1 MVHGTIQEVS
11 VVPIPCVSASQCK
24 GGETSRLRVC
34 VHVLNDKHVVLQAFT
49 PVGLPFRHKD
59 TSSTGIVQVAGRTL

>member
-34 VHVLNDKHVVLQAFT
+34 VHVLNDKHVEGKLTANLSVWGSLRLA
-49 PVGLPFRHKD
+49 PIKPL
-59 TSSTGIVQVAGRTL
+59 